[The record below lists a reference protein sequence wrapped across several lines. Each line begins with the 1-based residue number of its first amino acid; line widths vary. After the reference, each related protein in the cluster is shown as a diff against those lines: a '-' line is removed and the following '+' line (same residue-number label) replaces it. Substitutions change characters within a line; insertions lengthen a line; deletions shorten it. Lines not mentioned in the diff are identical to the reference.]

1 MKKKRQSPKRARPQG
16 PKPEEERGGGTL
28 PERKD
33 HVLQA
38 RVPPS
43 LYNHLIAQARRLR
56 VPVSNLVRN
65 ILEDS
70 TRMVENIV
78 DSGIEIAEA
87 IGKGMNE
94 EDLSSVLGWQPMIAN
109 KQLACSHCG
118 RAIRKGSQAFMSV
131 GAPGSRTF
139 VICEGCKCE
148 I

>member
-1 MKKKRQSPKRARPQG
+1 MTKKRRPPQKRRRG
-16 PKPEEERGGGTL
+16 PKPERFREASQE

-33 HVLQA
+33 RVLQA

-43 LYNHLIAQARRLR
+43 LYNRLVVQARRLR

-78 DSGIEIAEA
+78 DGGIEIAEA
-87 IGKGMNE
+87 IGQGMSE

-109 KQLACSHCG
+109 KRLSCSRCG
-118 RAIRKGSQAFMSV
+118 EAISKGSEAFMSV
-131 GAPGSRTF
+131 GPPGSRTF
-139 VICEGCKCE
+139 VLCEGCKCE